1 MVLPQ
6 ISIRDKTMPRTI
18 LTDEYWEKLLKLMLY
33 TGRVYNKPEHR
44 KTFEG
49 ILYRMRVGC
58 PWRDI
63 PEHFGDWSA
72 VYRRFNLWSKKG
84 ILVHLFN
91 ALKQLTDL
99 EWEFIDGSIVKAHQH
114 SMGASSIA
122 AEAIGK
128 SRGGNTTKIH
138 MAVDSYGLPIE
149 FILTGGEVHDSKAAP
164 DLIEQLPKSEYTVAD
179 KGYDSEFVRDK
190 IRDKGS
196 IPMIPRKSNSKIGN
210 DDMDWCLYKYRHL
223 VENVFARLKHYRAIA
238 TRYDKLERNY
248 ASTLALG
255 CCLVWLPMWT
265 D

>member
-1 MVLPQ
+1 
-6 ISIRDKTMPRTI
+6 MPRTM
-18 LTDEYWEKLLKLMLY
+18 LTDEDWVKLSRLMLY
-33 TGRVYNKPEHR
+33 TGRIYNKPEHR
-44 KTFEG
+44 NTMEG

-63 PEHFGDWSA
+63 PDTFGSWSA
-72 VYRRFNLWSKKG
+72 IYRRFNLWSKKG
-84 ILVHLFN
+84 VMIQIFN
-91 ALKQLTDL
+91 TIKKSADH

-114 SMGASSIA
+114 SMGASSHCR
-122 AEAIGK
+122 EAIGK

-149 FILTGGEVHDSKAAP
+149 FTLTGGEVHDSKAAP
-164 DLIEQLPKSEYTVAD
+164 DLINRLPDSDYVIAD
-179 KGYDSEFVRDK
+179 KGYDSES
-190 IRDKGS
+190 IRELIRNKNA
-196 IPMIPRKSNSKIGN
+196 IPVIPRKQNSKVGN
-210 DDMDWCLYKYRHL
+210 ADMDWCLYKYRHL

-255 CCLVWLPMWT
+255 CCLIWLPMLN